1 MNPYDPGSDDPT
13 PDLLPHHAGRLS
25 RALTAAACLTLFIA
39 GGVACT
45 TSERPSAESSPA
57 PGRPA
62 TTTTAAPTPEV
73 TTRPAAPTTAA
84 PATEAPPTTEA
95 IEGPPTTVAVVE
107 DACRPETA
115 PIGPDGYGVTHTGE
129 KICTWGPGL
138 VAHLDGNGFVI
149 PSQNHPVDV
158 AMAQDCWSSAGRLYL
173 RTPAVEGWACI

>member
-73 TTRPAAPTTAA
+73 TTRPAATTAA
-84 PATEAPPTTEA
+84 PTPEAPPTTEA
-95 IEGPPTTVAVVE
+95 IEDPPTTVAVVE